1 MDTLIAVYV
10 ENIETGGQTGFE
22 FFKEDEQAVKHMQK
36 VKEDI
41 KKYGKQSKF
50 KVVKR
55 IVDYDKYNNRV
66 SL

>member
-1 MDTLIAVYV
+1 MDSLITVYI

-22 FFKEDEQAVKHMQK
+22 FFEDEQEAEKHMQK
-36 VKEDI
+36 VNNDI
-41 KKYGKQSKF
+41 KKYGKESQF

-55 IVDYDKYNNRV
+55 IVDYDKRNNRV

>member
-10 ENIETGGQTGFE
+10 ENIKTGGQTGFE
-22 FFKEDEQAVKHMQK
+22 FFDDEQEAERHMK
-36 VKEDI
+36 GVLEDI